1 MTSPPTTEELLPTL
15 NRPLPYSD
23 EAERGVIS
31 CALQWP
37 HLLEECPP
45 PEAFY
50 HQANREVLARLLAL
64 YGAGK
69 PIDPISLTH
78 SLRETGNLDRVG
90 GPAGISELFAF
101 VPVPSHVAY
110 YSGIVRQKYQ
120 LRSVIGAFASGLDV
134 LLRFNESEGVS
145 AADTIQNA
153 SKAANEA
160 ANDDGRPD
168 LESTPMPKLIEQVLA
183 DAEEMATSGRKFSGI
198 STGIAEFDDIM
209 GGLEPGCLTV
219 VAAES
224 SDGKSSLCRQI
235 LEWVAIEG
243 HCAIDYSYEMMPKS
257 EAKRVLCSQGK
268 IDAKNLK
275 MGMLTRDEML
285 NLGLVARKASK
296 WDFAIVDVAG
306 KTIEQ
311 ICRDISRRARKL
323 KDGRKIVAMI
333 DYIQL
338 CKTAEVSSQRER
350 EVAHITA
357 TAKQCAKITGAHI
370 IMPSQVNKDGDV
382 RESMAIEQDA
392 DNLIKIKKIEPK
404 TNGPAWKKGKDDT
417 KPDFKRQMFFHK
429 VRDGERYRTVD
440 MELVGKHFRFEV
452 IRKEVD
458 SAHELA

>member
-1 MTSPPTTEELLPTL
+1 MKPPPTTEELLPTL
-15 NRPLPYSD
+15 NRPLPWSD
-23 EAERGVIS
+23 DAERGVLS

-45 PEAFY
+45 PDAFY
-50 HQANREVLARLLAL
+50 HEANRQILGHLLAL
-64 YGAGK
+64 YGSGK

-78 SLRETGNLDRVG
+78 ALRETGNLDRCG
-90 GPAGISELFAF
+90 GAAGVSELFCLAPISTHF
-101 VPVPSHVAY
+101 AY
-110 YSGIVRQKYQ
+110 YTGIVRQKYQ
-120 LRSVIGAFASGLDV
+120 LRAAIGAFAAGLDS
-134 LLRFNESEGVS
+134 LLRFNESDGVS

-153 SKAANEA
+153 LKAANEA
-160 ANDDGRPD
+160 ANDDGSPD
-168 LESTPMPKLIEQVLA
+168 LEFRPIAELISDVLQDSQDQA
-183 DAEEMATSGRKFSGI
+183 QSGRRVSGI

-219 VAAES
+219 IAAES

-235 LEWVAIEG
+235 LEWSAIEG
-243 HCAIDYSYEMMPKS
+243 HCVVDYTYEMLPKS
-257 EAKRVLCSQGK
+257 EARRILCSQGK

-275 MGMLTRDEML
+275 MGMLTRDEQI
-285 NLGLVARKASK
+285 NLGIVARKAAK
-296 WDFAIVDVAG
+296 WDFSIVDVAG

-323 KDGRKIVAMI
+323 RDGKKIVAMI

-338 CKTAEVSSQRER
+338 CKTAEQSNNRQR

-357 TAKQCAKITGAHI
+357 TAKQCAKLTGAHI

-382 RESMAIEQDA
+382 REAMDIENDA
-392 DNLIKIKKIEPK
+392 DNLLKIKKMEAK
-404 TNGPAWKKGKDDT
+404 SSAPAWKKGKQEEE
-417 KPDFKRQMFFHK
+417 KPSFQRQIFFHK

-452 IRKEVD
+452 LRKDVD
-458 SAHELA
+458 S